1 MTCDRV
7 VTLQPMQSANDKT
20 SAYRDRQRE
29 EDAWR
34 LQVYLP
40 AEYRQLVS
48 DTAARLGVTNK
59 AAIQFLMDTGGIMY
73 EDLTPEL
80 ALKHAPTDKA
90 RELMRKQFIAS
101 GVLKDGITPA
111 EQADLEQFKLEVA
124 GQNVTE
130 RQVMIAGGADALAQK
145 ARVSESW
152 LSGNVHQQGGK

>member
-1 MTCDRV
+1 
-7 VTLQPMQSANDKT
+7 
-20 SAYRDRQRE
+20 
-29 EDAWR
+29 
-34 LQVYLP
+34 
-40 AEYRQLVS
+40 
-48 DTAARLGVTNK
+48 
-59 AAIQFLMDTGGIMY
+59 MY